1 MGISYRI
8 MSPNDESTNSP
19 IEGNIDDISYT
30 DEEIEDWIKRDKDFV
45 KLSEWNAYILARRQ
59 AYLFERQSVLG
70 LEYYSNPLQWDTILD
85 REWRVMEERLN
96 SGIGLD
102 EDILKEFGEDF
113 FKAKDYLFSEMEEMT
128 ESLDSEY
135 IGESEKLLIYT
146 FEDFLMLSNQGI
158 FRDNIFILD
167 PQRKWRKKVEDIVTS
182 YGYNK
187 IERIQ
192 IKGVNYLV
200 VSKENY

>member
-1 MGISYRI
+1 MSIS
-8 MSPNDESTNSP
+8 DEPSESP
-19 IEGNIDDISYT
+19 IEGNIEDISYT
-30 DEEIEDWIKRDKDFV
+30 DEEIEDWIKRDKDFIR
-45 KLSEWNAYILARRQ
+45 LSEWDAYILARRQ
-59 AYLFERQSVLG
+59 AYLFERQKVLG
-70 LEYYSNPLQWDTILD
+70 SEYYSNPIQWDNILD

-102 EDILKEFGEDF
+102 KDIIEEFGEDF
-113 FKAKDYLFSEMEEMT
+113 FTAKEDLFKEMEEMT

-135 IGESEKLLIYT
+135 VGESEKLLIYT

-167 PQRKWRKKVEDIVTS
+167 PQRKWRKKVEDVVSS
-182 YGYNK
+182 YGYTN

-200 VSKENY
+200 VSKEDY

>member
-1 MGISYRI
+1 MAGSDD
-8 MSPNDESTNSP
+8 SHNSP
-19 IEGNIDDISYT
+19 ITGNIEDINYT

-59 AYLFERQSVLG
+59 SYFFERQKILG
-70 LEYYSNPLQWDTILD
+70 PEYYNNTSQWDSILD

-102 EDILKEFGEDF
+102 EDIIAEFGEDF
-113 FKAKDYLFSEMEEMT
+113 FAAKDNLFKDMEDMAD
-128 ESLDSEY
+128 SFDSEY
-135 IGESEKLLIYT
+135 VGDSEKLIIYT

-158 FRDNIFILD
+158 FRDHIFILD
-167 PQRKWRKKVEDIVTS
+167 PQRKWRKKVEDVVTS
-182 YGYNK
+182 YGYTN

-200 VSKENY
+200 VSKET